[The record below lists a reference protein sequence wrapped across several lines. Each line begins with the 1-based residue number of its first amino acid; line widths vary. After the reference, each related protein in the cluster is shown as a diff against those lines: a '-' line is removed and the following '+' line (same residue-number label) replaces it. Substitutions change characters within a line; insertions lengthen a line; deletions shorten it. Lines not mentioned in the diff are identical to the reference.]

1 MILPVFPIKPG
12 LVLALLL
19 ALTFVIYLPG
29 LEGEFIFDDY
39 ENIVTNTNSHLADL
53 SPASLQKVLGS
64 GVSSSLGRPLAM
76 LSFGLNTYFTGVDPF
91 YFKLTNLVLH
101 LCNGVALYF
110 LAWQLARLRWDR
122 VDTAPCTASTFALLV
137 TAVWL
142 LHPLNVSTVLYS
154 VQRMTI
160 MATLASIC
168 TLLLYCRFRLKDPA
182 SGGSALLRL
191 LPMSLLLLLGVLSKE
206 TAALSIAML
215 LLLELYFIGPACPA
229 PNQHQRLFMR
239 ASLVCF
245 VLLPGLL
252 AVAVLVSDPA
262 LLLGDYSTRDYSW
275 QQRALTQPRVL
286 WNYINWIALPDTRDL
301 VFYHDNYRHSQGL
314 LDPPATL
321 LAILGLAVLAAV
333 AWALRRR
340 LPLVSFG
347 IAFFFA
353 GHLLEST
360 VVDLELMFEHRN
372 YLPSFGLL
380 LALVS
385 LLLAAPVKV
394 LGREAKAL
402 LLVGLLVFNAH
413 GTLVETRK
421 WANAYGH
428 LLFNA
433 NQNASSHRANYS
445 LGFFYLGLAQE
456 APDNTTVLDAASA
469 YFRNAATLDPHAI
482 RGHTG
487 LLLADSQNNKPIDQ
501 EVVDDLIERVGRVN
515 LLDQGFAELS
525 QLTECWYGGFC
536 RFDKTVMAEIFS
548 AMANNTNTPAIA
560 RQAMLEQIGSALI
573 ALYGATDDGT
583 ALLEMARG
591 LRPDMTMI
599 DTQLIRL
606 ALEQGKAQEA
616 AEMIAE
622 ARGKPNAERFRAVL
636 EELEQEARL
645 LPQDADAAEAD
656 AGND

>member
-1 MILPVFPIKPG
+1 MILPALPPKPG

-29 LEGEFIFDDY
+29 LGGEFIFDDY
-39 ENIVTNTNSHLADL
+39 ENIVTNENSHLADL
-53 SPASLQKVLGS
+53 SPASLLKVLGS

-101 LCNGVALYF
+101 LFNGVALYF
-110 LAWQLARLRWDR
+110 LARRLAELRWSQV
-122 VDTAPCTASTFALLV
+122 VDAPCTASTFALLV
-137 TAVWL
+137 TAIWL
-142 LHPLNVSTVLYS
+142 LHPLNVSTVMYA

-160 MATLASIC
+160 MAALASTC
-168 TLLLYCRFRLKDPA
+168 TLLLYCHYRLKDPA
-182 SGGSALLRL
+182 SRFGALVRL
-191 LPMSLLLLLGVLSKE
+191 LPLSMLTVLGVLSKE

-215 LLLELYFIGPACPA
+215 LLLEFYFLVPANPA
-229 PNQHQRLFMR
+229 PNQYQQVFLR
-239 ASLVCF
+239 AALVCF

-252 AVAVLVSDPA
+252 AVAVLLSDPA
-262 LLLGDYSTRDYSW
+262 LLLGDYSTRDYGW
-275 QQRALTQPRVL
+275 LQRALTQPRVL
-286 WNYINWIALPDTRDL
+286 WNYIHWIALPDTREL

-314 LDPPATL
+314 LAPPMTL
-321 LAILGLAVLAAV
+321 LAILALTALGTV
-333 AWALRRR
+333 AWMLRKR

-394 LGREAKAL
+394 LSRQAKAL
-402 LLVGLLVFNAH
+402 LLGGLLVFHAH
-413 GTLVETRK
+413 GTYVETGK
-421 WANAYGH
+421 WANAYAH

-433 NQNASSHRANYS
+433 NQNPGSHRANYS

-456 APDNTTVLDAASA
+456 TPEKSVVLDAASA
-469 YFRNAATLDPHAI
+469 YFRNALTLDPHAI

-487 LLLADSQNNKPIDQ
+487 LLLADSQNNKPLDP
-501 EVVDDLIERVGRVN
+501 EVVDDLIERVSRVN
-515 LLDQGFAELS
+515 FLDQGFAELS
-525 QLTECWYGGFC
+525 QLTECWYGNFC
-536 RFDKTVMAEIFS
+536 RFDKAVMAQIFS
-548 AMANNTNTPAIA
+548 AMASNMNTPAIA

-573 ALYGATDDGT
+573 ALYGATEDGI
-583 ALLEMARG
+583 ALLELAKA

-599 DTQLIRL
+599 DTQLIQL

-616 AEMIAE
+616 FELISE
-622 ARGKPNAERFRAVL
+622 ARSKPNAERFSDAL
-636 EELEQEARL
+636 EALEQELRL
-645 LPQDADAAEAD
+645 APQSNMSTE
-656 AGND
+656 